1 MNRAPRLVATSTIIR
16 CAGWLAVFMIQ
27 PVETLVARQAGGGA
41 AESAASSPA
50 ARTAYA
56 SAAALQNREAW
67 ELAAEEWAT
76 LVKAHPQ
83 DPLALK
89 GRYYLAICLIKTDR
103 WPDAERTLREVIKS
117 AADDETLSRARL
129 ELGRG
134 LFRAAQ
140 AKPSPA
146 AFAAAADALG
156 EFLAK
161 AAPSGTPA
169 DQQQAAEAAYLA
181 GESLWQAGKKP
192 EAIAAWQ
199 AFARERPK
207 SVHHPDVLYALGV
220 GLAESGQRE
229 EAARVLEQ
237 FAKQHAR
244 HALAADVTLWRADI
258 ATALGKPADAE
269 ALVAPLA
276 AGPRAGEALERLAA
290 ARLAQKKWAAAG
302 ESYALLAGATADAAR
317 DVPPDQRARAA
328 ELAGR
333 AFAEAGRTDDA
344 RTWFTTAM
352 AAGGP
357 AGVDAASR
365 LAALELDAGRPQAAF
380 DVASAALAGASK
392 VKDVP
397 APTLA
402 GLELARADALWAL
415 EKPAEAA
422 AAYAKVR
429 QAHPQADERFAWQFR
444 EGAAFVAAGRWKE
457 AHEALSAAAAKLT
470 GEPQA
475 EALLLDATALLE
487 LGQPAPAVTALARI
501 TREFPQWSRRP
512 EALLLAVRAAEQSG
526 DTAAALAAAEGLVKE
541 FPDGPNAAAVW
552 YRLGQLRQ
560 AAGRH
565 DDAIEAYKRSAA
577 KGESGA
583 GTRDA
588 ATAKADGER
597 VARALLAAGWCHEAA
612 GRLDQAI
619 VLWTRL
625 IDRAPDEPASLSARL
640 ARADARLR
648 GGDCAGGL
656 ADTEKLLADAPRLA
670 AVDPQAV
677 AEARFLKGL
686 CLAGL
691 GRHLDAAG
699 ELRGLLEAA
708 PDFAAADRALFEAG
722 QALLAADKSSEAA
735 AVFEQLVKRFPQG
748 EFAADAW
755 LELGELRW
763 ADSDWAKAAAA
774 YGQAIKAADGKPA
787 LAAVVEQA
795 RHKLGWTH
803 VMRQDHAAAAAAF
816 RDQLAA
822 AADGPLAADAAA
834 LLGDALVSEGRSEEA
849 AAAFKKALGDPGRL
863 SSDGIRAL
871 AYVRAAEC
879 AAAREQWQESLA
891 LAERFLT
898 AAPASPRAAEARYA
912 AAWARQNLGRLDE
925 ALAGYRQL
933 ADAGRTEL
941 AARARLMEGEVLFE
955 QGDHKEAIKAFFKT
969 AYGFGELG
977 APASFHPWQAQATFE
992 AARCFEVLG
1001 QAEQARK
1008 LYAELVERYPGCEHV
1023 PAARRR
1029 LEALAARAATSGTPP

>member
-1 MNRAPRLVATSTIIR
+1 MDMMNRATGLVVAAALS
-16 CAGWLAVFMIQ
+16 CAAGWAV
-27 PVETLVARQAGGGA
+27 A
-41 AESAASSPA
+41 AEAVSSEA
-50 ARTAYA
+50 ARSAYA
-56 SAAALQNREAW
+56 TAAALQNREAW
-67 ELAAEEWAT
+67 ELAAEEWAA

-103 WPDAERTLREVIKS
+103 WPDAERTLREVIES
-117 AADDETLSRARL
+117 AADDETVARARL

-134 LFRAAQ
+134 LFHAAQ

-146 AFAAAADALG
+146 GFAAAAAALG
-156 EFLAK
+156 EFLAVAK
-161 AAPSGTPA
+161 PSSKPA
-169 DQQQAAEAAYLA
+169 DERQAAEAAYLA
-181 GESLWQAGKKP
+181 GESLWQAGKRP

-199 AFARERPK
+199 AFARERPA

-220 GLAESGQRE
+220 GLAETGQRE

-237 FAKQHAR
+237 FAKRHAG

-258 ATALGKPADAE
+258 ATALGKHADAE

-276 AGPRAGEALERLAA
+276 EGPRAGDALERLAA
-290 ARLAQKKWAAAG
+290 ARLAQKKWVAAA
-302 ESYALLAGATADAAR
+302 ESYARLAEATADTATEM
-317 DVPPDQRARAA
+317 PPDQRARAA
-328 ELAGR
+328 MLAGR
-333 AFAEAGRTDDA
+333 AFAEAGQTDDA
-344 RTWFTTAM
+344 RTWFAAAT

-357 AGVDAASR
+357 AALDAASR
-365 LAALELDAGRPQAAF
+365 LAVLELDAGLPQSAL
-380 DVASAALAGASK
+380 DVASTALAGASK
-392 VKDVP
+392 LEDVP
-397 APTLA
+397 ATTLTA
-402 GLELARADALWAL
+402 LELARADALWAL

-429 QAHPQADERFAWQFR
+429 QANPQSEERFAWQLR

-457 AHEALSAAAAKLT
+457 AHQALSAAAARLV
-470 GEPQA
+470 GESQV

-487 LGQPAPAVTALARI
+487 LGEPAPAVAALARI
-501 TREFPQWSRRP
+501 TQEFPQWPRRP
-512 EALLLAVRAAEQSG
+512 EALLLSVRAAEQSG
-526 DTAAALAAAEGLVKE
+526 DTAAALAAAERFVQE
-541 FPDGPNAAAVW
+541 FPDGPNSAAVW

-560 AAGRH
+560 GAGRY

-577 KGESGA
+577 KGASAESG
-583 GTRDA
+583 GNA

-625 IDRAPDEPASLSARL
+625 IDRSPDEPAAASARL

-656 ADTEKLLADAPRLA
+656 ADVDKLLAAEPRRA
-670 AVDPQAV
+670 AVDPQSI

-691 GRHLDAAG
+691 GRHLEAAG
-699 ELRGLLEAA
+699 ELRGLLDAT

-722 QALLAADKSSEAA
+722 QALLAADKPVEAGQL
-735 AVFEQLVKRFPQG
+735 FEQLVTRFPEG
-748 EFAADAW
+748 EFTADAW

-763 ADSDWAKAAAA
+763 ADSDWAAAASA
-774 YGQAIKAADGKPA
+774 YTQTIKTGGGKPA
-787 LAAVVEQA
+787 LAQVVEQA

-822 AADGPLAADAAA
+822 SADGRLATDAAA
-834 LLGDALVSEGRSEEA
+834 LLGDALVSQGRSDEA
-849 AAAFKKALGDPGRL
+849 AAAFARALADPALL

-891 LAERFLT
+891 IAEQFLA
-898 AAPASPRAAEARYA
+898 AAPGSPRAAEARYT

-977 APASFHPWQAQATFE
+977 APAAFHPWQAQATFE

-1008 LYAELVERYPGCEHV
+1008 LYAELVERYPDCQHV

-1029 LEALAARAATSGTPP
+1029 LEAFAVRPATSGAAP